1 MVPNDIIS
9 ILKSFRHRAHK
20 DREISHLR
28 DYYDLIMSHY
38 TDIIAESSIELKSFT
53 KYTSFTELISNNPY
67 IPKDIRHNIDEKM
80 NQSFVFEIKYKS
92 ISIMFTLVSS
102 IGKNIDQHFL
112 EMMLHSSILLHSL
125 GLDTTKIKNQSTIY
139 VFLTHLNKKIKK
151 DSVILG
157 PININTGVT
166 TRYSSDKIVNE
177 TIVFREDEV
186 LKTIIHEMI
195 HNVGMDFNV
204 DIPYRDILHYFNIN
218 PNTELVLNE
227 AYTEVLANII
237 NSMVCSF
244 ESKNKANFPLFKQNL
259 NNEINFSLFQ
269 VAKILLH
276 YKFESVSDFTRP
288 YDSLDRFKQ
297 ETHVFSY
304 FFVKAALLFNISNVT
319 QFLMNNT
326 IQLYIN
332 DNSVNEFRQLIMDS
346 IFNKDYLK
354 SLDQYMIFI
363 KKTKLPRH
371 IKDTLRMTLI
381 QN

>member
-1 MVPNDIIS
+1 MVTIIS
-9 ILKSFRHRAHK
+9 ILKSFRHRVNK
-20 DREISHLR
+20 EREISGLK
-28 DYYDLIMSHY
+28 DYYTLVMSHY
-38 TDIIAESSIELKSFT
+38 TDIIAESSIELKSFE
-53 KYTSFTELISNNPY
+53 KHTSFTELVSNNPY
-67 IPKDIRHNIDEKM
+67 IPKDIRQNIDEKM

-102 IGKNIDQHFL
+102 IGKTIDQPFL
-112 EMMLHSSILLHSL
+112 ETMLHSSILLHSL
-125 GLDTTKIKNQSTIY
+125 GLDSVNIKNQSNIY
-139 VFLTHLNKKIKK
+139 VFLTSLNKQITK
-151 DSVILG
+151 DSIVLG

-166 TRYSSDKIVNE
+166 TRYSSDKKVNE

-204 DIPYRDILHYFNIN
+204 DIPYRDILQYFNIN
-218 PNTELVLNE
+218 PKIELVLNE

-276 YKFESVSDFTRP
+276 YKFESVSDFIRP

-326 IQLYIN
+326 IQLYI
-332 DNSVNEFRQLIMDS
+332 DDHSVNEFRQLIMDS
-346 IFNKDYLK
+346 IFNTKYLMV
-354 SLDQYMIFI
+354 LDQYMVFI
-363 KKTKLPRH
+363 KNTKLPKN